1 MLTLREKLRALPRAA
16 WILYAGTFIN
26 RSATFVVVFLVL
38 YLTGRGY
45 SVQQAGIALGAYG
58 LGNLISA
65 ALGGY
70 LADRIGRRK
79 TIALSMFSVAASL
92 TLLSQAEQ
100 LVPIIILAGLTG
112 LTGDLYR
119 AAASALLADLVPP
132 GQRLTAFTMYRLFL
146 NAGIAIGPAIA
157 GFLAERSFI
166 YLFVADAVTS
176 VIYGVIAVAALP
188 EGRRTSKEEARWAVA
203 LGAIGHDRR
212 FLRFLAASAAI
223 TFVFFQFE
231 STFALHVNAAGF
243 STAVYGL
250 LISLN
255 GLLII
260 LIELP
265 LTIITQRY
273 SPSRVIA
280 VGYLL
285 VGAGFALNLMAHRIP
300 LLVISVVIWTFGEMV
315 SAPVSA
321 AYVADLAPQ
330 HVRGRYMG
338 TFGLTWS
345 LGLMLGP
352 SLGAFLFA
360 ESPPLLWT
368 LCGVLGL
375 LSSWLVLGT
384 EERQQQRN
392 ADHRQTADY
401 VEP

>member
-300 LLVISVVIWTFGEMV
+300 LLVISVVIWTFGEMI